1 MCFSGLLSK
10 YDEEIAGREN
20 KKSFAIG
27 AGGQYDEDE
36 VLRQGLCNWIL
47 IYKKHK
53 QFLIIWRSLHVR
65 NSVW

>member
-1 MCFSGLLSK
+1 LNLIKSVLGLLSK

-36 VLRQGLCNWIL
+36 VLRQGT
-47 IYKKHK
+47 
-53 QFLIIWRSLHVR
+53 
-65 NSVW
+65 